1 MGSRVDVQRDEARS
15 RLHLAATARLPHSGR
30 GRWSERTNER
40 VGGVVLVDVAKRKD
54 GGRRDGR
61 RWASD
66 RLRQRQTD
74 RQTGTKTIRGW
85 RRLPKVLSTPEE
97 RLCSKS
103 TRVSKFASSTLAPG
117 ACQLLALPAIR
128 RALVCSESSWARPH
142 RACPSP
148 DPCPLHSS
156 QPVKP
161 VRQS

>member
-40 VGGVVLVDVAKRKD
+40 AGGVVLVDVAKRKD

-74 RQTGTKTIRGW
+74 RQTGTKMIRGW
-85 RRLPKVLSTPEE
+85 RRLSTPEE

-128 RALVCSESSWARPH
+128 RALVCLKSSGARPH
-142 RACPSP
+142 HACPSP
-148 DPCPLHSS
+148 DPCQLHSS

-161 VRQS
+161 ARQS